1 VKPSPARRVAP
12 LQFKIARGLETTQ
25 TQMERAASKRSWRIG
40 FSGIPKPRPSVSPP
54 PSGCVKSLMATML
67 LPPEFKS
74 LLSALSSKKVE
85 YLVVGGYAVI
95 YHGYVHKV
103 IFPANSLPL
112 DFALGRKYR
121 PAEHRESLRTLRM

>member
-1 VKPSPARRVAP
+1 
-12 LQFKIARGLETTQ
+12 
-25 TQMERAASKRSWRIG
+25 
-40 FSGIPKPRPSVSPP
+40 
-54 PSGCVKSLMATML
+54 MATML